1 MDGEAD
7 QSPADGQAFGFRDRW
22 LRSAAATVSAAVAVC
37 AFSFAGAT
45 IGNAISFAGAGPA
58 ILFPPYAVLTAALL
72 FAPPRTW
79 WIFLLA
85 SSLGNFFPHREGAP
99 ASKVLL
105 AELSNY
111 TKALIAAGGIRFLA
125 PAGLRLDTLRGM
137 GAFLLFA
144 VALGPMISAL
154 IGGQIVVSYG
164 GMSDYWLAWL
174 CWFLSNAVTG
184 ITLLTAIISVVDAA
198 RRGELR
204 SPSSLRRALE
214 AAALAV
220 GLTATGIY
228 VFTHL
233 GARGGGVLPPSLL
246 YAPLP
251 FVLWASIRFGP
262 AGVSACAL
270 GITVMAI
277 WGVVSGRGP
286 FVSESPTVN
295 VLKLQIF
302 LIATSLPYLLLS
314 SLVQQQSQTVS
325 AVRREV
331 AQRQHADASL
341 RDSEARYRAVV
352 ESQTEM
358 VCRYLPDTTLTFV
371 NDAYCKYFGRTRE
384 ELLGRKFLEL
394 IPEPARDEALRHVQ
408 SLLGNPRVRTV
419 EHEVL
424 KPDGSI
430 GWQQWVDY
438 LIVEGDGR
446 AREFQATGQDVTER
460 KRVEES
466 LRASEAA
473 LRQSMGRVRELAAR
487 LIEAQEAERT
497 RIAMELHDGLSQR
510 LAALSMGL
518 SALKS
523 HLGGEGLE
531 QLARLQSATV
541 ALANEIRGLSHE
553 LHPGALRHAGLAA
566 ALRANCRELNGR
578 DGVEIAFAGDDDLP
592 PLAPGVSLCLYRVA
606 QEALHNVIRH
616 AQAKHAGVILGK
628 DDGRLRLTVWDDGRG
643 FDPEA
648 ARASDGVGL
657 ASMEERVNVLRG
669 TIDIDAHPGRGT
681 EVRVEIPFKEAGGT

>member
-7 QSPADGQAFGFRDRW
+7 HFRADGRAPGAPGGRAW
-22 LRSAAATVSAAVAVC
+22 PAAATALAAVAVC
-37 AFSFAGAT
+37 ALCYAGAM
-45 IGNAISFAGAGPA
+45 IGTAAAFEEVGPA

-72 FAPPRTW
+72 FTPPRTW

-85 SSLGNFFPHREGAP
+85 SSLGNFFPHRAGAP

-111 TKALIAAGGIRFLA
+111 TKALIAAGGIRFLV

-144 VALGPMISAL
+144 VALGPMIAAL

-164 GMSDYWLAWL
+164 AMNDYWLAWL
-174 CWFLSNAVTG
+174 CWFLSNAVTA
-184 ITLLTAIISVVDAA
+184 ITLLTPIVSVIDAA

-214 AAALAV
+214 GAALAV
-220 GLTATGIY
+220 GLTAIGIY

-233 GARGGGVLPPSLL
+233 GSRGGGALPPSLL

-251 FVLWASIRFGP
+251 FVLWAAIRFGP

-295 VLKLQIF
+295 VLQLQVF

-314 SLVQQQSQTVS
+314 SLVQQQSQTMS

-331 AQRQHADASL
+331 AQRELSDASL
-341 RDSEARYRAVV
+341 RVGEARYRAVV
-352 ESQTEM
+352 ESQTDL

-371 NDAYCKYFGRTRE
+371 NEAYCRYFGRTRE
-384 ELLGRKFLEL
+384 ELIGRKFLEL
-394 IPEPARDEALRHVQ
+394 IPESARDEALRHVQ
-408 SLLGNPRVRTV
+408 SLVANPRVRTV
-419 EHEVL
+419 EHVVL
-424 KPDGSI
+424 RPDGSI

-438 LIVEGDGR
+438 LIVEGNGR
-446 AREFQATGQDVTER
+446 PLEFQATGRDVTER
-460 KRVEES
+460 KRGEES

-518 SALKS
+518 SALKR
-523 HLGGEGLE
+523 HLGAEGLE
-531 QLARLQSATV
+531 QVARLQSATV

-553 LHPGALRHAGLAA
+553 LHPGALLHAGLAA

-578 DGVEIAFAGDDDLP
+578 DGVEIAFAGAEHLP
-592 PLAPGVSLCLYRVA
+592 ALAPNVSLCLYRVA

-616 AQAKHAGVILGK
+616 ARAKHARVVLGAEE
-628 DDGRLRLTVWDDGRG
+628 GRLRMTVWDDGQG
-643 FDPEA
+643 FDPSA

-657 ASMEERVNVLRG
+657 TSMEERVNVLRG
-669 TIDIDAHPGRGT
+669 TIDIDTHPGRGT
-681 EVRVEIPFKEAGGT
+681 EVRVEIPLEEAGGP